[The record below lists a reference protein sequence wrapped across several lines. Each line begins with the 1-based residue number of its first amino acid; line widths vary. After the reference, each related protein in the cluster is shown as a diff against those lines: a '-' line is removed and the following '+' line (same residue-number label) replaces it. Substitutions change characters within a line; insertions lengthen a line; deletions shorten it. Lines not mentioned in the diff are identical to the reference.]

1 MNAQTKSPKIDRFIH
16 LKLNHEYI
24 KSSLGRGDGYSRA
37 EDKYYEYKIST
48 TNKDKNINAL
58 QIRIWQ
64 AVDFYIL
71 GYVDEEVFENY
82 RLFKLSHEEMK
93 NECVKFGLSA
103 THGTREANLNNKN
116 IELTFRLKMDFSNKE
131 YLRFEKLYRDND
143 LEDKVFD
150 GFR

>member
-1 MNAQTKSPKIDRFIH
+1 
-16 LKLNHEYI
+16 
-24 KSSLGRGDGYSRA
+24 
-37 EDKYYEYKIST
+37 
-48 TNKDKNINAL
+48 
-58 QIRIWQ
+58 
-64 AVDFYIL
+64 
-71 GYVDEEVFENY
+71 
-82 RLFKLSHEEMK
+82 MK

>member
-71 GYVDEEVFENY
+71 GYVDEEVFENS